1 MEEKSNSTEWIST
14 HNQEP
19 IPPKAKKPNKMRWII
34 YLVVMLVVVH
44 FVREAKKNNDV
55 AKSDLTYTDTFDEED
70 NDDDVETHIKNAKKI
85 KKKLNKLKKKKIKK
99 VSNSSLSKKAYKKK
113 CKKLYYKNVFFG
125 EKDLEGKLV
134 KLNVF
139 VKQSKYLT
147 NESIMTNLDFY
158 KKWQFKKDCYDV
170 SVKRKGSNSYVG
182 GGSVQLYFSNKKKY
196 KVDTSWI
203 TAGSK
208 FTVYGEVIEWSK
220 YTWSG
225 YNDVSV
231 VARYIERS

>member
-113 CKKLYYKNVFFG
+113 CKKLYYKNIFFG

-158 KKWQFKKDCYDV
+158 KKWQFKKGCYDV
-170 SVKRKGSNSYVG
+170 GVKRKGSNSYVG

-208 FTVYGEVIEWSK
+208 FIVYGEVIEWSK

>member
-85 KKKLNKLKKKKIKK
+85 KKKLNK
-99 VSNSSLSKKAYKKK
+99 
-113 CKKLYYKNVFFG
+113 
-125 EKDLEGKLV
+125 
-134 KLNVF
+134 
-139 VKQSKYLT
+139 
-147 NESIMTNLDFY
+147 
-158 KKWQFKKDCYDV
+158 
-170 SVKRKGSNSYVG
+170 R
-182 GGSVQLYFSNKKKY
+182 
-196 KVDTSWI
+196 
-203 TAGSK
+203 
-208 FTVYGEVIEWSK
+208 
-220 YTWSG
+220 
-225 YNDVSV
+225 
-231 VARYIERS
+231 

>member
-14 HNQEP
+14 YNQDP

-34 YLVVMLVVVH
+34 YLVAMLVVVH

-158 KKWQFKKDCYDV
+158 KKWQFKKGCYDV

-208 FTVYGEVIEWSK
+208 FTVYGEVIEWNK
-220 YTWSG
+220 YTWNG